1 MGTIKKTAILYDY
14 DNLYIT
20 IENKYLYNQNE
31 FNSEILKKIR
41 EKFKEEKI
49 LISRAFCDF
58 NKVKNVLN
66 LLQKNQIQLR
76 HVYSTDSDVD
86 DKRKNASDLA
96 LAIDAMEM
104 VYQRPDIEKYVI
116 VSGDSDMMTLV
127 TELTSLDKEVFV
139 IYSSVGMKNEYKN
152 YLDNWNIQS
161 ETIETLLNIKNNGGV
176 QGLSKID
183 ILNVINKIIIDRKN
197 KYNGNGTTGW
207 QDLKQDLS
215 INLKIGQDE
224 ANELID
230 QLVAETYLLKKSTI
244 RNIKGENKNITY
256 FLLNSNKLN
265 EENIK
270 LDMEIVI
277 KDDIV

>member
-1 MGTIKKTAILYDY
+1 MITIKKTAILYDY

-20 IENKYLYNQNE
+20 IEREYLYDQDE
-31 FNSEILKKIR
+31 FNAEILKKIR
-41 EKFKEEKI
+41 EKFQDDQI

-76 HVYSTDSDVD
+76 HVYSTDSDID
-86 DKRKNASDLA
+86 SKRKNASDLA
-96 LAIDAMEM
+96 LAIDAIEM

-116 VSGDSDMMTLV
+116 ISGDSDMMTLI
-127 TELTSLDKEVFV
+127 TELTSLNKEVFV
-139 IYSSVGMKNEYKN
+139 IYSSAGMKDEYKN
-152 YLDNWNIQS
+152 YLDNWNIQN
-161 ETIETLLNIKNNGGV
+161 ETIEKLLNITNNSDV
-176 QGLSKID
+176 KDLSNIY
-183 ILNVINKIIIDRKN
+183 ILNIINKIIIDRKN
-197 KYNGNGTTGW
+197 KHNGKGTTGW

-224 ANELID
+224 ANNIID
-230 QLVAETYLLKKSTI
+230 QMVSETYLLRKTTI
-244 RNIKGENKNITY
+244 RNIKGENKKITY

-277 KDDIV
+277 NDDLI